1 MRKFGVAS
9 TVLVILTEGA
19 VASVDFDSN
28 LSEPK
33 IRALRSHLQSFRR
46 RGLHHATDSINTAD
60 SAGLKTAA
68 YHIYDRFERPLLLQR
83 MAISYTVASAYA
95 SIS

>member
-33 IRALRSHLQSFRR
+33 IRALDRTYKVSVGEACIMPPTRS
-46 RGLHHATDSINTAD
+46 T
-60 SAGLKTAA
+60 
-68 YHIYDRFERPLLLQR
+68 PLIPQD
-83 MAISYTVASAYA
+83 
-95 SIS
+95 

>member
-46 RGLHHATDSINTAD
+46 RGLHHATDSTAD

-68 YHIYDRFERPLLLQR
+68 YHIYDRFERPLLFQR

-95 SIS
+95 SIP

>member
-28 LSEPK
+28 
-33 IRALRSHLQSFRR
+33 
-46 RGLHHATDSINTAD
+46 
-60 SAGLKTAA
+60 
-68 YHIYDRFERPLLLQR
+68 
-83 MAISYTVASAYA
+83 
-95 SIS
+95 